1 MGDSIYRKS
10 IRNDIAYWKR
20 FDITQIL
27 PQNLIT
33 NLNALLVKHRYCKMY
48 GVFFTGILLNDSANY
63 RVQRISTHRTLKD
76 FGFGRH
82 GIEETLQFES
92 DYLIQHLRAN
102 TDKSHD
108 LMSIFNFTVLNT
120 LWKIVGDKRWVDN
133 TIQWIII
140 TSKGNS
146 LQRVR
151 PNKKLLN
158 GGSSVY

>member
-1 MGDSIYRKS
+1 MSI
-10 IRNDIAYWKR
+10 AG
-20 FDITQIL
+20 L
-27 PQNLIT
+27 PQHLIA

-120 LWKIVGDKRWVDN
+120 LWKIVGDKR
-133 TIQWIII
+133 
-140 TSKGNS
+140 
-146 LQRVR
+146 
-151 PNKKLLN
+151 
-158 GGSSVY
+158 

>member
-1 MGDSIYRKS
+1 M
-10 IRNDIAYWKR
+10 
-20 FDITQIL
+20 
-27 PQNLIT
+27 
-33 NLNALLVKHRYCKMY
+33 KHRYLKMS
-48 GVFFTGILLNDSANY
+48 GFFFITGILLNDSANY

-120 LWKIVGDKRWVDN
+120 LWKIVGDKR
-133 TIQWIII
+133 
-140 TSKGNS
+140 
-146 LQRVR
+146 
-151 PNKKLLN
+151 
-158 GGSSVY
+158 